1 MLDLLT
7 ENQDKIPQPS
17 RDQMMQ
23 MFNDTW
29 GEVCDKV
36 DCVDT
41 RK

>member
-7 ENQDKIPQPS
+7 ENPDKIPQPS
-17 RDQMMQ
+17 RNQMMQ
-23 MFNDTW
+23 MFNDAW
-29 GEVCDKV
+29 GELCDKV